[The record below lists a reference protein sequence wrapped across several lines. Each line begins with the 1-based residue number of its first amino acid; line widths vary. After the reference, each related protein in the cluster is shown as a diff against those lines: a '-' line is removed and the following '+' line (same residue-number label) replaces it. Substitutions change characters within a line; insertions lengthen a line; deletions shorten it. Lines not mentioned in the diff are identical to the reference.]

1 VRRAANVLVVAA
13 VAAALLAAA
22 AGAEP
27 IELRASSVAFSEQ
40 EIEGKPN
47 VGKLAFRGALHLTSP
62 DARFG
67 GLSGLIATPRGE
79 TLIAVSDKG
88 HWLTMQPRYGVGG
101 MLVGI
106 GAAGEI
112 GALIDPRGNPARRG
126 LVDAEEIALT
136 PDGIAVA
143 FEGAHRIWRYPWP
156 RGAAPF
162 ALPPVP
168 LGQPQGLERAPGN
181 EGIEAMASLADGRLF
196 VLAEGLRLSDG
207 EFAGWVSAGAP
218 HSAWHPVGWRPHGRF
233 VPTGAA
239 VLPSGDVLVLERRF
253 SWLGGFASRLAR
265 VTPAAIVPG
274 ARLLGE
280 EIAVLQTPLVH
291 ENFEA
296 VAAAARDGETLIY
309 LLSDDNYTPLLQRTL
324 LAMFALVR

>member
-1 VRRAANVLVVAA
+1 VRRRASVLVVA
-13 VAAALLAAA
+13 VALLAAVA
-22 AGAEP
+22 RAEP
-27 IELRASSVAFSEQ
+27 IELRASPVAFSEQ
-40 EIEGKPN
+40 EMAGKPI
-47 VGKLAFRGALHLTSP
+47 VGKLEFRGALHLTSP
-62 DARFG
+62 DSRFG
-67 GLSGLIATPRGE
+67 GLSGLIAMPRGE
-79 TLIAVSDKG
+79 TLVAVSDKG
-88 HWLTMQPRYGVGG
+88 HWLTMQPRYGAGG
-101 MLVGI
+101 VLAGI

-112 GALIDPRGNPARRG
+112 GALIDPRGNAVRRG
-126 LVDAEEIALT
+126 LIDAEDIALT

-168 LGQPQGLERAPGN
+168 LGQPPGLERAPGN
-181 EGIEAMASLADGRLF
+181 KGIEAMASLADGRLF
-196 VLAEGLRLSDG
+196 ALAEGLHFSDG
-207 EFAGWVSAGAP
+207 DFAGWVSAGAP
-218 HSAWHPVGWRPHGRF
+218 HSAWHPIGWRPHGQF
-233 VPTGAA
+233 VPTSAT

-265 VTPAAIVPG
+265 VAPAAITPG

-296 VAAAARDGETLIY
+296 VAAVARGGETLIY
-309 LLSDDNYTPLLQRTL
+309 LLSDDNFTPVLQRTL
-324 LAMFALVR
+324 LAMFALTR